1 MKNTPKIRFKDY
13 TDEWETRKLGEI
25 SEKVTEK
32 NNDYEYTETLTN
44 SAEFGIIS
52 QRDFFEKDIS
62 NPEKTDGYYIVRE
75 EDFVYNPRISTFAP
89 VGPINR
95 NKLGKTGIMS
105 PLYTVF
111 RTSNINRQYLEYYFK
126 STKWHN
132 FMYINGDTGAR
143 ADRFAIKNSVFMEL
157 PIPYPKNEEQQ
168 RIGDFLNNIDNLVS
182 FYQQECEQLKTF
194 KKMMLKKMFP
204 QEGCGK
210 PEFRFDGFTDDWE
223 QRKLNEIVNVLDG
236 DRGNNYPNGNEF
248 QEKGHT
254 LFLSASNVTTNGF
267 VFDDT
272 QYITEEKSNSMGN
285 GKLLLDDIV
294 LTSRG
299 SIGHIAWYNKAIQQ
313 QVPFARINSGML
325 ILRSKDF
332 IMPCF
337 IAQFLKSPLGK
348 KQIELISFGSAQ
360 PQLTKKDVSNY
371 VVSIPSDINEQIK
384 LGVFFDNLDNLIT
397 LHHRKCDK
405 LVEVKKYMLKNM
417 FI

>member
-32 NNDYEYTETLTN
+32 NSDYEYTETLTN
-44 SAEFGIIS
+44 SAEFGIVS
-52 QRDFFEKDIS
+52 QRDFFKKDIS

-75 EDFVYNPRISTFAP
+75 GDFVYNPRISTFAP

-168 RIGDFLNNIDNLVS
+168 RIGGFLNNLDNLVS
-182 FYQQECEQLKTF
+182 FYQQECEQLQTF
-194 KKMMLKKMFP
+194 KKRMLKKMFP
-204 QEGCGK
+204 QEGCSK

-223 QRKLNEIVNVLDG
+223 QRKLGDISDVTKLAGFEFTEYVIYSDEGTIIALRGLNV
-236 DRGNNYPNGNEF
+236 
-248 QEKGHT
+248 K
-254 LFLSASNVTTNGF
+254 
-267 VFDDT
+267 
-272 QYITEEKSNSMGN
+272 N
-285 GKLLLDDIV
+285 GKIILDDVKYIDQSDFSKLNRSKLFKDDILFTYV
-294 LTSRG
+294 G
-299 SIGHIAWYNKAIQQ
+299 SVGELAIIPEDNKYYLAPN
-313 QVPFARINSGML
+313 VARIRLKKEINSQFVIQMIGNKTYYDKVIFPL
-325 ILRSKDF
+325 IATSSQPALSMENVRKF
-332 IMPCF
+332 I
-337 IAQFLKSPLGK
+337 LKLP
-348 KQIELISFGSAQ
+348 SFDEQ
-360 PQLTKKDVSNY
+360 TK
-371 VVSIPSDINEQIK
+371 IGE
-384 LGVFFDNLDNLIT
+384 FFQHLDNLIT
-397 LHHRKCDK
+397 LHQRKCDK

>member
-32 NNDYEYTETLTN
+32 NSDYEYTETLTN

-168 RIGDFLNNIDNLVS
+168 RIGDFLNNLDNLVS
-182 FYQQECEQLKTF
+182 FYQQECEQLQTF

-204 QEGCGK
+204 QEGCSK

-223 QRKLNEIVNVLDG
+223 QRKVIEQVEKVLDYRGKSPTKFDMSWG
-236 DRGNNYPNGNEF
+236 DSGYLVLSALNVKNGYIDKSVEAKYGDQELFDRWMGNERL
-248 QEKGHT
+248 EKGDV
-254 LFLSASNVTTNGF
+254 LFTT
-267 VFDDT
+267 
-272 QYITEEKSNSMGN
+272 EAPLGN
-285 GKLLLDDIV
+285 
-294 LTSRG
+294 
-299 SIGHIAWYNKAIQQ
+299 IA
-313 QVPFARINSGML
+313 QVPDNNGY
-325 ILRSKDF
+325 ILNQRAVAFKTSSDKLDNN
-332 IMPCF
+332 
-337 IAQFLKSPLGK
+337 FLATLLSSPLFQDKLQANSSGGTAKGIGMKEFAKISTMLPIDIAEQK
-348 KQIELISFGSAQ
+348 KIGLFF
-360 PQLTKKDVSNY
+360 KD
-371 VVSIPSDINEQIK
+371 
-384 LGVFFDNLDNLIT
+384 LDNLIT
-397 LHHRKCDK
+397 LHQRKCDK

>member
-168 RIGDFLNNIDNLVS
+168 RIGDFLNNLDNLVS
-182 FYQQECEQLKTF
+182 FYQQECEQLQTF

-204 QEGCGK
+204 QEGRSK

-223 QRKLNEIVNVLDG
+223 QRKLGDVVLIKSGLSPSCFHDG
-236 DRGNNYPNGNEF
+236 DI
-248 QEKGHT
+248 
-254 LFLSASNVTTNGF
+254 S
-267 VFDDT
+267 D
-272 QYITEEKSNSMGN
+272 
-285 GKLLLDDIV
+285 
-294 LTSRG
+294 
-299 SIGHIAWYNKAIQQ
+299 
-313 QVPFARINSGML
+313 
-325 ILRSKDF
+325 LR
-332 IMPCF
+332 
-337 IAQFLKSPLGK
+337 
-348 KQIELISFGSAQ
+348 
-360 PQLTKKDVSNY
+360 T
-371 VVSIPSDINEQIK
+371 
-384 LGVFFDNLDNLIT
+384 
-397 LHHRKCDK
+397 
-405 LVEVKKYMLKNM
+405 VKKVSLEIKDKNTYMS
-417 FI
+417 